1 MQNHTLQDDDVL
13 FIHNISQWTHL
24 SVDACLQSRISGKIF
39 RYLWFMYFYPFY
51 LSHFASLTL
60 IWYYILNRY
69 LLFQLQFKKS
79 LAGSRVCLV
88 CFSRFL
94 VIWACKFHCLQD
106 CVTFSFD
113 GTQTV
118 VVALGKTQTNNN
130 QNFRACT
137 NNS

>member
-1 MQNHTLQDDDVL
+1 MTMSCL
-13 FIHNISQWTHL
+13 FITFLSGPTSLSMLVYKAVFPGKYLDICDLCTFIHFIWAILPLWLSFFIKYWIVIS
-24 SVDACLQSRISGKIF
+24 
-39 RYLWFMYFYPFY
+39 YF
-51 LSHFASLTL
+51 
-60 IWYYILNRY
+60 NCN
-69 LLFQLQFKKS
+69 FKKS

-106 CVTFSFD
+106 CFTFSFD